1 MKIIMKHKGLAA
13 IIIAACLSLTNY
25 NASAQS
31 KAANFAGQWH
41 LNENKSEFGR
51 LTAASAK
58 KVQILTISQTTVE
71 ITIKSGDS
79 TENSTAVI
87 RLDEKPSQLTT
98 NAVINEIPT
107 IAKSELITQWT
118 NSHTV
123 VVTLDNPKGAMPPS
137 VKTYTISPDLQT
149 FTMDYKL
156 KFGESELTGK
166 LVYDKQKDN

>member
-1 MKIIMKHKGLAA
+1 MKIIIKYKGLAA
-13 IIIAACLSLTNY
+13 LILAACLSLINY
-25 NASAQS
+25 SATAQT
-31 KAANFAGQWH
+31 KKANFAGVWH
-41 LNENKSEFGR
+41 LNENKSDFGR

-58 KVQILTISQTTVE
+58 KVQILTISQTIAE

-118 NSHTV
+118 NDHTV

-149 FTMDYKL
+149 FTIDYKL

-166 LVYDKQKDN
+166 LVYDKQKGN